1 MGTDAGPSMSA
12 GGIDAWP
19 TAVQGCLELRLR
31 LLADARGSFVKLYQ
45 TTAFAELGLDLG
57 VEELFV
63 SRSHRG
69 VVRGLHF
76 QRPPA
81 DVAKLVCCLDG
92 AVTDAVVD
100 LRSDSPTYGQHCT
113 IELSSDRGN
122 AVYVPEGCA
131 HGFLVTSDSALVAY
145 AQTGEHSAELEGGI
159 LWSSAGIDW
168 GDIDADQVTLSDRD
182 AGFPALADFA
192 RSSPFRL
199 PPSS

>member
-1 MGTDAGPSMSA
+1 MGAEPRPVAEA
-12 GGIDAWP
+12 GGIESWP
-19 TAVQGCLELRLR
+19 TAVEGCVELRLR
-31 LLADARGSFVKLYQ
+31 LLSDRRGDFVKLFQ
-45 TTAFAELGLDLG
+45 TTAFTALGLDVR

-81 DVAKLVCCLDG
+81 DVAKLVSCLHG

-100 LRSDSPTYGQHCT
+100 LRTDSPTYGQHCT
-113 IELSSDRGN
+113 IELTADRAN

-131 HGFLVTSDSALVAY
+131 HGFLVTSDSALIAY

-168 GDIDADQVTLSDRD
+168 GEAGDGDVVLSDRD
-182 AGFPALADFA
+182 AAFPSLAELT
-192 RSSPFRL
+192 SPFRL
-199 PPSS
+199 PASP

>member
-1 MGTDAGPSMSA
+1 MGAEPRPVAEA
-12 GGIDAWP
+12 GGIESWA
-19 TAVQGCLELRLR
+19 TAVEGCMELRLR
-31 LLADARGSFVKLYQ
+31 LLSDRRGDFVKLFQ
-45 TTAFAELGLDLG
+45 TTAFAALGLDVR

-63 SRSHRG
+63 SRSHHG

-100 LRSDSPTYGQHCT
+100 LRTDSPTYGQHCT
-113 IELSSDRGN
+113 IELTAARAN

-145 AQTGEHSAELEGGI
+145 AQTGEHSAELEGGL

-168 GDIDADQVTLSDRD
+168 GEVGAGDVVLSDRD
-182 AGFPALADFA
+182 AAFPSLTEFT
-192 RSSPFRL
+192 SPFRL
-199 PPSS
+199 SASP